1 MSVAVLSMSDGE
13 LRRLEVLRDVDRG
26 GLPVGAAAQ
35 LLERS
40 ERQVWR
46 LLKAFRAEGASGL
59 ISKKCGR
66 PSNRKTSEA
75 IRSAVLWIVRQNYA
89 DFGPTLAA
97 EKLAGEHGFAFSS
110 ETLRKWM
117 IAEGLWLDRK
127 QRRRRVHQPRHRR
140 ECVGELVQVD
150 GCEHWWFEDRGP
162 QCTLLVF
169 VDDATS
175 RLMHLQFVESESTF
189 AYFHVA
195 RAYLEAWG
203 KPVAFYSDKHGV
215 FRVNHPGALGGDG
228 MTQFGRALHALNID
242 IICANSSPAKGRV
255 ERAHKTL
262 QDRLVKELRLAGAAT
277 LAQGNALLPGFIAD
291 YNVRFAKLPANSKDL
306 HRPLRD
312 GDDLEDA
319 FAWKEERTLSQALTL
334 QYDKVLFIV
343 EPSEQAK
350 TAIGKR
356 VTVVDYPD
364 GRLSI
369 RYRGVELAY
378 RTFDKIRQV
387 DQGAIADNKRLGA
400 VLAMIRDQQQRCE
413 PGHRSQRAPRRRD
426 QRDARLFKVG

>member
-26 GLPVGAAAQ
+26 GLPVGAAAR

-46 LLKAFRAEGASGL
+46 LLKAFRAEGAPGL
-59 ISKKCGR
+59 ISKKRGR

-189 AYFHVA
+189 AYFHAA

-262 QDRLVKELRLAGAAT
+262 QDRLVKELRLVGAAS

-350 TAIGKR
+350 MAIGKR
-356 VTVVDYPD
+356 VTVVDYPRRPAVD
-364 GRLSI
+364 PLSGCRAGLPHLRQDPTGRPRCDRRQQAAGGSI
-369 RYRGVELAY
+369 GDDPRSTAAL
-378 RTFDKIRQV
+378 RTRT
-387 DQGAIADNKRLGA
+387 
-400 VLAMIRDQQQRCE
+400 
-413 PGHRSQRAPRRRD
+413 SQPKSAPP
-426 QRDARLFKVG
+426 A